1 MPRRGFES
9 KVLRIFGYDAFYLL
23 GVRLVALAA
32 LCEIARTLQR
42 SLDGQTSGSAR

>member
-23 GVRLVALAA
+23 GVRLVALAVA
-32 LCEIARTLQR
+32 VRDRPYAATF
-42 SLDGQTSGSAR
+42 T